1 METVEGEYRV
11 RITSQGKIRA
21 WVTFALEFF
30 DVCERD
36 LLVED
41 DL

>member
-1 METVEGEYRV
+1 METDAEHRV

-30 DVCERD
+30 DVCERE